1 MKPDEMKTA
10 ANALKELNEGYV
22 DLLSAV
28 KGTISEVKTAKQLWR
43 DGNKPRLIKLGL
55 ALIVF
60 PEPTP
65 ISETIGTCL
74 VAAGAIQKG
83 IRSRTI
89 YIEDVYKT
97 FQEVLKDVR
106 AAKHTFQI

>member
-1 MKPDEMKTA
+1 MRTEEVESA
-10 ANALKELNEGYV
+10 ADTVKELNRSYV
-22 DLLSAV
+22 DLLHAV
-28 KGTISEVKTAKQLWR
+28 EGTVKEVKATKKLWR
-43 DGNKPRLIKLGL
+43 DANRSRLVKLGL
-55 ALIVF
+55 TLIMF

-89 YIEDVYKT
+89 YVEDVYKT
-97 FQEVLKDVR
+97 FQDVLKDVR
-106 AAKHTFQI
+106 TTKDSFRI